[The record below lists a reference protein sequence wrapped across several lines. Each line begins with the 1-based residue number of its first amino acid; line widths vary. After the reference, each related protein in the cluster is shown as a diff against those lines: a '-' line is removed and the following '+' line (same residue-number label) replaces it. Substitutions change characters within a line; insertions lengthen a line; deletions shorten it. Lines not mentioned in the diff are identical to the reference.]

1 MMYNGYI
8 VIKCFAIVWA
18 PHGILGQTALTL
30 TRGGEETNNFDFQT
44 FPLSSSK
51 QKQVGEKAD
60 KLEEGAII
68 SRQLRVVIQ

>member
-1 MMYNGYI
+1 MYNGYI

-30 TRGGEETNNFDFQT
+30 TRRRRRNKNFDFQT

-51 QKQVGEKAD
+51 QQQVGEKAD
-60 KLEEGAII
+60 KLEGGE
-68 SRQLRVVIQ
+68 L

>member
-1 MMYNGYI
+1 MYNGYI

-18 PHGILGQTALTL
+18 PHGILGQNALTL
-30 TRGGEETNNFDFQT
+30 TRRRGNKNFDFQT

-51 QKQVGEKAD
+51 QQQVGEKAD
-60 KLEEGAII
+60 KLEEGGII